1 MSTPA
6 APSAPE
12 TDGREAMGTAASE
25 ADDFLARAQALGLRL
40 TRADYERTRAGV
52 TAFLKAERLPAASPG
67 LGDAPD
73 DERRTRP
80 DARADTPG
88 AASAE
93 DRATP
98 RAADAGSSSG
108 ASAATPAP
116 SAPPS
121 SSSSTTSLSRWL
133 RTTSGQLSFFT
144 AVVQPMSGHGDE
156 ARTRITLDEVGSA
169 EERRRRRARRRKLLE
184 KQMLL
189 DRQRTPREASPAD
202 SASVRGVS
210 HSPARTIRAGSAPSE
225 PATPTRPP
233 PGEVLLRASTP
244 LSHAAPP
251 HDTPAAPP
259 STSSPPVSP
268 EINVLNR
275 MARVDSGGKLWLA
288 RRSSDAEPKSED
300 SAAAMHDDSGV
311 FCEQETSDS
320 SSMLGWGPRAF
331 VRTASGA
338 TEHLNASMK
347 SMSLLDRIML
357 SKTSPRRMRREA
369 KARAHSA
376 LDTDDDEESAVDAAA
391 LRRAPGAELGADVS
405 STSHWADVS
414 ADSAAS
420 GAEDE
425 VLRWAARLEAA
436 SDHPLAAPV
445 VAAGRDR
452 GLLDGPLATDVDV
465 VLGRGLTGEVDG
477 RVVAV
482 GNVAL
487 LRERGVDPAATDRV
501 ETVAA
506 ELAEAGRTPVAVVV
520 DGIPL
525 GVLAIADTLRPE
537 AAGMIRALHGIGVRE
552 VVMLTGDQP
561 GVAQAVARQVGV
573 DDVRAGLLPQDKLEA
588 IEALQ
593 AEGRVVAMVG
603 DGVNDAPAL
612 ATADIGVA
620 MGAAGS
626 GVAIETAD
634 IALMGDRLE
643 RLPQALDLA
652 RRTVRVMRQNIA
664 ISLVTVAALLAGVFA
679 GGVTMA
685 VGMLVHEASV
695 LLVIV
700 NAMRLLRRPGQP
712 RSTTSNS
719 SRSAPVAT
727 GAGRPPCSAA

>member
-6 APSAPE
+6 VTRPGRPRARFAMSRRWRRPVVAGLLIAVSLVLAPEQLAHGTGHLVAAGLMLAAAVVAGLPIARDAIAALRVKTVGIDLLVATAAIGASLLGNFWEAAAVTFLFALGHALEDATLSQTRSALADLVSTAPE
-12 TDGREAMGTAASE
+12 T
-25 ADDFLARAQALGLRL
+25 
-40 TRADYERTRAGV
+40 
-52 TAFLKAERLPAASPG
+52 
-67 LGDAPD
+67 
-73 DERRTRP
+73 
-80 DARADTPG
+80 
-88 AASAE
+88 
-93 DRATP
+93 
-98 RAADAGSSSG
+98 
-108 ASAATPAP
+108 
-116 SAPPS
+116 
-121 SSSSTTSLSRWL
+121 
-133 RTTSGQLSFFT
+133 
-144 AVVQPMSGHGDE
+144 AVVVDADG
-156 ARTRITLDEVGSA
+156 T
-169 EERRRRRARRRKLLE
+169 
-184 KQMLL
+184 
-189 DRQRTPREASPAD
+189 QRTVPA
-202 SASVRGVS
+202 
-210 HSPARTIRAGSAPSE
+210 H
-225 PATPTRPP
+225 
-233 PGEVLLRASTP
+233 EV
-244 LSHAAPP
+244 
-251 HDTPAAPP
+251 
-259 STSSPPVSP
+259 
-268 EINVLNR
+268 
-275 MARVDSGGKLWLA
+275 
-288 RRSSDAEPKSED
+288 
-300 SAAAMHDDSGV
+300 
-311 FCEQETSDS
+311 
-320 SSMLGWGPRAF
+320 
-331 VRTASGA
+331 
-338 TEHLNASMK
+338 
-347 SMSLLDRIML
+347 
-357 SKTSPRRMRREA
+357 
-369 KARAHSA
+369 
-376 LDTDDDEESAVDAAA
+376 
-391 LRRAPGAELGADVS
+391 APGATVLVKAGARVPVDGVVLTGVGAVDEASITGESIPAEKTDGDAVYAGTVATAGLLQVEARGVGADTTLARIIHRVEAAQEARARTQRFMDRFARWYTPAIMVLAFATGLITRDVPLALTLLVIGCPGALVIS
-405 STSHWADVS
+405 IPVAIVAGIGRGAKDGVLIKGGEFLERSAKVDAVAVDKTGTLTSGTPELTDVV
-414 ADSAAS
+414 AFEP

-664 ISLVTVAALLAGVFA
+664 ISLVTVAALLAGVFT

-727 GAGRPPCSAA
+727 GAGRPSCSAA